1 MGSSSE
7 NPPLATL
14 FPIPYDKVCAN
25 DGRAST
31 GTVQSPVSAGARQH
45 PQALSEAASET
56 TSSTRPA
63 QPSAQSDTRQ
73 TGQPR
78 KDLPVAEGLTK
89 EQAIKTPT
97 NIVSQ
102 AGPSRDVDQ
111 QQPNRP
117 GGGGTQGT
125 AAFLST
131 NYFKLKVE
139 KDLKLY
145 RYSVKVSPEAK
156 GRKLAQMI
164 KDALS
169 LPEFD
174 GYRPGL
180 VSDFAA
186 VLLSPRQL
194 EDNLLKVSVPY
205 KKNIAVEDR
214 SDFRSLDF
222 TKDSSAAEGSSRYY
236 VTFEFIRAVDI
247 SNDPSTYGSSADQDK
262 LPVVQDLDIVLGH
275 HRKSAPDVSMIGKRR
290 AFCTEKPNRE
300 GFLLAKPPD
309 EALLVAVRG
318 YFSSVRLSSNEILVN
333 INVTHG
339 AFYLE
344 QELSTWW
351 NLVQRHSQVHFTR
364 LPILLKGLR
373 VKFQYLQDSPVVKTI
388 SGLAAP
394 GQGDGYE
401 FHPPIVPKAG
411 VGPREVQFFE
421 YKSKKPT
428 MGQKDKEAASKGR
441 LARHDPNPKSCGC
454 SGSYITV
461 SDYFK
466 KRMLNLQAF
475 P

>member
-7 NPPLATL
+7 NPSLVTL
-14 FPIPYDKVCAN
+14 FPISCDKVGAD

-45 PQALSEAASET
+45 PQVLSQAISDT
-56 TSSTRPA
+56 TFSTRPA

-73 TGQPR
+73 KGQPR
-78 KDLPVAEGLTK
+78 KDLPVAEGSTK
-89 EQAIKTPT
+89 EQANKTPT

-117 GGGGTQGT
+117 GGGGTQGIP
-125 AAFLST
+125 AFLST

-164 KDALS
+164 KDALN

-194 EDNLLKVSVPY
+194 EDNLLKVSVPN
-205 KKNIAVEDR
+205 KNIAVEDR
-214 SDFRSLDF
+214 NDSGSLEF
-222 TKDSSAAEGSSRYY
+222 TKDSSAAEGSSRHY

-247 SNDPSTYGSSADQDK
+247 SNDPSTYGSSADQGS
-262 LPVVQDLDIVLGH
+262 LPAVQDLDIVLGH
-275 HRKSAPDVSMIGKRR
+275 HRKSAPDISMIGKRR
-290 AFCTEKPNRE
+290 AFCMKTPNTEGIP
-300 GFLLAKPPD
+300 LAATLN
-309 EALLVAVRG
+309 EAFLVAVRG
-318 YFSSVRLSSNEILVN
+318 YFSSVRLSTNEILVN

-339 AFYLE
+339 AFYPKR
-344 QELSTWW
+344 QLSAWW
-351 NLVQRHSQVHFTR
+351 NMVRSHSQVHHTKR
-364 LPILLKGLR
+364 LSLLKGLR
-373 VKFQYLQDSPVVKTI
+373 VELQYLKNGPVVKTI
-388 SGLAAP
+388 SGFAAP
-394 GQGDGYE
+394 GQGNGYE
-401 FHPPIVPKAG
+401 FHPPIISESGAG
-411 VGPREVQFFE
+411 PQDVKFFE

-441 LARHDPNPKSCGC
+441 LTRHGPDPKKCGC
-454 SGSYITV
+454 DGSYVTV
-461 SDYFK
+461 SDYFER
-466 KRMLNLQAF
+466 RMLDLSAF